1 MSNRTIGY
9 KELTEYTSKVLESL
23 GYPKDKADLT
33 AWVLVEA
40 DVRGVASHGVARL
53 SFYEANMKGG
63 FAFPENEPKVVHE
76 TPMSVVV
83 DGNNGV
89 GSHVADFAMDKIMDK
104 AEKVGAGFAA
114 IRNSNHYGMAGLWAE
129 KAAARNQIGMS
140 FTNTRVCSVATYG
153 METILGTNPVCFAI
167 PQDQEIP
174 FMLDM
179 ATTTVAHGKIEVYE
193 RRGLDMPHGWAVDET
208 GNSTTDTKHFQ
219 DLFRS
224 PVDLGGHLFLGG
236 EGEENGGHKGY
247 GMGLL
252 VDLLCA
258 GLSMGRWSNLTFR
271 EKGSGSGIAHFLGAM
286 RMDLFGDAEELK
298 KHVGGILEQVRTSGK
313 AEGQERIFIHGEKEA
328 EAKAKYMKEG
338 VPLDGATVE
347 LLDKYGERFGMG
359 SLFK

>member
-1 MSNRTIGY
+1 MGNQTVSYDNLKT
-9 KELTEYTSKVLESL
+9 YTSKVLESF

-40 DVRGVASHGVARL
+40 DARGVASHGVARL
-53 SFYEANMKGG
+53 SFYEANIKGG
-63 FAFPENEPKVVHE
+63 FAFPQNEPTIVHE
-76 TPMSVVV
+76 TPMSLVV

-89 GSHVADFAMDKIMDK
+89 GSHISDFAMTKCMEK
-104 AEKVGAGFAA
+104 ADQVGAGFAS

-129 KAAARNQIGMS
+129 KAAARDQIGMS
-140 FTNTRVCSVATYG
+140 FTNTRVCSIVTNG
-153 METILGTNPVCFAI
+153 KETILGTNPICVAI
-167 PQDQEIP
+167 PQDQGIP

-208 GNSTTDTKHFQ
+208 GKSTTDTKHFQ

-247 GMGLL
+247 GLGLL
-252 VDLLCA
+252 VDLLSA

-271 EKGSGSGIAHFLGAM
+271 EKGSGSGIAHFLCAM
-286 RMDLFGDAEELK
+286 RLDLFGDAGELK
-298 KHVGGILEQVRTSGK
+298 KHIGGILEQIRNSGR
-313 AEGQERIFIHGEKEA
+313 AEGQERIYIHGEKEA
-328 EAKAKYMKEG
+328 EARARTMNDG
-338 VPLDGATVE
+338 IDLDEATCK
-347 LLDKYGERFGMG
+347 LLAKYGETYNLEN
-359 SLFK
+359 LFQ